1 MGYIGDLKKATKLKV
16 NYEGNYF
23 PIPQS
28 VLNLGRDMTLQSLF
42 IDVDNHPN
50 KNGEYA
56 KAVEHAAKECFQ
68 IYINEYLEASVPV
81 TNPGGRHRAEKVF
94 TLYSELMDAEKGFVK
109 THLSHE
115 GDSLNDA
122 KMRGY
127 VLKSGVF
134 KIVDQFLRGVLK
146 MPKAT
151 KAAENFND
159 IPDSSLGTNFAS
171 GTTKTSAI
179 GKIIINRYAQSV
191 ASIWVMAFVARFLL
205 SMKNESVRTA
215 LANSL
220 HGVSIGELVNPA
232 WLHAYLQKV
241 KDMSDKEL
249 NKIDLLE
256 TLKSLDLKNIKESP
270 LPTGK
275 KT

>member
-1 MGYIGDLKKATKLKV
+1 MGYIAELKKATKLKV
-16 NYEGNYF
+16 KYNDSYF
-23 PIPQS
+23 PIPQA
-28 VLNLGRDMTLQSLF
+28 VLNLGRDMTIQSLF

-50 KNGEYA
+50 KNGEYD
-56 KAVEHAAKECFQ
+56 KAVENAAKECFQ
-68 IYINEYLEASVPV
+68 IYINEYLEASVPAQ
-81 TNPGGRHRAEKVF
+81 NPGGRHRAEKVF
-94 TLYSELMDAEKGFVK
+94 TLYAELMDPTSGFVK
-109 THLSHE
+109 TELSHE
-115 GDSLNDA
+115 GDSTNDA

-159 IPDSSLGTNFAS
+159 IPESSLGTNFAS

-191 ASIWVMAFVARFLL
+191 ASIWVMAFVARLLL
-205 SMKNESVRTA
+205 SMKNEAVRTA

-220 HGVSIGELVNPA
+220 HGISIGKLVDPD
-232 WLHAYLQKV
+232 WMTAYLKKV
-241 KDMSDKEL
+241 KTASDSEL
-249 NKIDLLE
+249 NKIDLLSI
-256 TLKSLDLKNIKESP
+256 LKSLDLKNIKEGP

-275 KT
+275 KV